1 MSAAIGRIYTIRPET
16 ADYIQNPL
24 LVFVVD
30 LSYCLLY
37 MRSPTNRGNWVWAL
51 ANQQWLTGSSCSR
64 HGRRLNES
72 VVRYR
77 LHNSL
82 DTRSV
87 IVLPTASVAWLGNT
101 ASSSLIVVDASGSG
115 SSSSGSDMQA
125 TASQSLLAPLK
136 LRPYGAIQMFVI
148 IIFIPHE
155 VKIPGV
161 KN

>member
-1 MSAAIGRIYTIRPET
+1 
-16 ADYIQNPL
+16 
-24 LVFVVD
+24 
-30 LSYCLLY
+30 
-37 MRSPTNRGNWVWAL
+37 
-51 ANQQWLTGSSCSR
+51 
-64 HGRRLNES
+64 
-72 VVRYR
+72 
-77 LHNSL
+77 
-82 DTRSV
+82 
-87 IVLPTASVAWLGNT
+87 LGNT